1 MLDFDRVQTA
11 LEQLGANVDAAE
23 AHGTLSALL
32 IDNAGFAT
40 WLGHTLDELPD
51 KGNVLAAEQLGVLE
65 QLFEHTREQL
75 GNEEM
80 SFELLLPDDVDDF
93 GMRLLALSG
102 WCQGFLYGFGVGG
115 ASVEDSLDDESRECL
130 SDLLE
135 ISKLG
140 HDEETSD
147 ETEQQYFEIVEHV
160 RVATLLLNESLS
172 PRNPSSVEGKSVD
185 F

>member
-11 LEQLGANVDAAE
+11 LEQLDANVDAAE

-32 IDNAGFAT
+32 IDNASLAT

-65 QLFEHTREQL
+65 QLFEQTRGQL
-75 GNEEM
+75 DGEDL
-80 SFELLLPDDVDDF
+80 SLELLLPDETDDF
-93 GMRLLALSG
+93 DLRLLGLSQ
-102 WCQGFLYGFGVGG
+102 WCQGFLYGFGVSG
-115 ASVEDSLDDESRECL
+115 AAVEESLDDESRECL

-147 ETEQQYFEIVEHV
+147 ETEQQYIEIVEHV
-160 RVATLLLNESLS
+160 RVATLLLNESL
-172 PRNPSSVEGKSVD
+172 NPLKTSSSVE
-185 F
+185 